1 MTNSLSGNSI
11 SLTYQSVLQL
21 NLQNQNSIMD
31 GYGNN
36 SQLFVYPISSNNPI
50 KVGTVVYPV
59 SGNVERGRFVTAE
72 ENYLTKS
79 LPNLNFDTNHIYYN
93 DIQLDNI
100 PSTSAENILILNN
113 DDYSGFTPK
122 ENTVLKYID
131 HVYNKFNNK
140 DTLLLNNNP
149 KITRIGFITL
159 IPSTASNPI
168 INCSFKYKKSESDET
183 WNTNICSSQLQL
195 KYNNVQKGNLGGFF
209 SGIISLPDNDGV
221 NSITISSTD
230 SNVHF
235 SCTFYEY
242 FK

>member
-21 NLQNQNSIMD
+21 NLQTRNPIMD

-50 KVGTVVYPV
+50 KVGSVVYPTL
-59 SGNVERGRFVTAE
+59 NDVEKGRFITAK
-72 ENYLTKS
+72 NNSLTKS
-79 LPNLNFDTNHIYYN
+79 LPNLNFNVDHIYYN
-93 DIQLDNI
+93 NVQLDVNSSI
-100 PSTSAENILILNN
+100 SPDTENILILNGDN
-113 DDYSGFTPK
+113 YSGFTPK
-122 ENTVLKYID
+122 ENTVLKYMD
-131 HVYNKFNNK
+131 HV
-140 DTLLLNNNP
+140 DESTLLLNNNP

-168 INCSFKYKKSESDET
+168 INCSFKYKKGESEKT
-183 WNTNICSSQLQL
+183 WNTNICSSQIQL
-195 KYNNVQKGNLGGFF
+195 YYNSVLKGNLGGFF